1 MKTRLPFSTISF
13 NTPAFLAEKLNELR
27 RAKILSEW
35 FYITH
40 KPEDDEAGKREHQH
54 VYMIPS
60 KQVQTDDI
68 RAELKEYDPANP
80 EKPRG
85 TLIFKSSKFGN
96 WYLYAIH
103 DPDYLA
109 SKGETRR
116 YHYRYE
122 DIVAS
127 DPDVLRELVYEIDV
141 VAELGQFKG
150 MQDAKKRGLS
160 FQQYFNQ
167 GKIPPQ
173 QIRAMQTAWEMIM
186 VNETNR
192 GKHLAHAVQNEAGDW
207 INPATGEI
215 MPSEAFQKS
224 TEKPQKRPTSSE
236 DPTWCGATRNEWA
249 ELYESATSDTKV
261 IDLDP
266 KAVRF
271 GKNPPI
277 KETQDH
283 AMD

>member
-13 NTPAFLAEKLNELR
+13 NTPEYLSTKLSELR
-27 RAKILSEW
+27 NAKILSEW
-35 FYITH
+35 FYIVH
-40 KPEDDEAGKREHQH
+40 KPEDDEAGKREHMH

-60 KQVQTDDI
+60 KGIQTDDI

-80 EKPRG
+80 DKPRA
-85 TLIFKSSKFGN
+85 TLQFKSSKFGN

-103 DPDYLA
+103 DPEYLA
-109 SKGETRR
+109 SKGESRK
-116 YHYRYE
+116 YHYQQE

-127 DPDVLRELVYEIDV
+127 DPDVLHELVYEIDIL
-141 VAELGQFKG
+141 AELGQFKG
-150 MQDAKKRGLS
+150 MKDAKKHGLT

-173 QIRAMQTAWEMIM
+173 QIRAMQLAWELIEA
-186 VNETNR
+186 NATYR
-192 GKHLAHAVQNEAGDW
+192 GNHIPHAIQNEAGEW
-207 INPATGEI
+207 IDPKTGEVL
-215 MPSEAFQKS
+215 PSEAS
-224 TEKPQKRPTSSE
+224 PSTTEKPQKRPTSPESQ
-236 DPTWCGATRNEWA
+236 NA
-249 ELYESATSDTKV
+249 ERV
-261 IDLDP
+261 IPLDP